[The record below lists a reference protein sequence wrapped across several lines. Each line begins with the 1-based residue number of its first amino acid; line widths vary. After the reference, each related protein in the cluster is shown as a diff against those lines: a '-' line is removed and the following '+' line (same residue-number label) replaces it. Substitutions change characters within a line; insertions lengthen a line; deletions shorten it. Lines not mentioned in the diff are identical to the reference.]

1 MVAGEKEVP
10 VQNLKEGDKI
20 LTIDP
25 LTGTLTLEQT
35 IESIEEY
42 KIKDFMIFN
51 MDTYDRANEIV
62 MGPDCY
68 L

>member
-35 IESIEEY
+35 IESI
-42 KIKDFMIFN
+42 
-51 MDTYDRANEIV
+51 
-62 MGPDCY
+62 
-68 L
+68 